1 MHCYNLLLCVSNDL
15 VSPSII
21 RAIVTCSRLN
31 NQITIA
37 NDVHIK
43 MIQIKNLIT
52 FTSYKFNLDHIKQRP
67 LLFAFANVFFS
78 LPFSLQVFCDKG
90 AERKARDEERRASKR
105 RTTPSGKR
113 RLDEMYHTPL
123 ERSEF
128 YSMADCSRPP
138 VSLRMLTNFVY

>member
-1 MHCYNLLLCVSNDL
+1 MIHVFKISSQSLLGES
-15 VSPSII
+15 
-21 RAIVTCSRLN
+21 
-31 NQITIA
+31 
-37 NDVHIK
+37 
-43 MIQIKNLIT
+43 
-52 FTSYKFNLDHIKQRP
+52 NLDRIKQRP
-67 LLFAFANVFFS
+67 LLFAFANGLFS
-78 LPFSLQVFCDKG
+78 LRFSLQVFCDKG

-138 VSLRMLTNFVY
+138 VSLPIFLF